1 MLNFKL
7 GTPHPGPLPTGER
20 EIKPR
25 REGLRKQSRAAGVD
39 LLGVHFPATRER
51 YPMNPLTNFIAL
63 LARILLAILFVQGG
77 YFKLMG
83 GIPGTVTNMTNHGI
97 PFPNILVWGAIAVE
111 LVGGLMLMA
120 GLFARWVAL
129 VIAAY
134 TLVLGLI
141 FHAYWLAPA
150 ADMRFERIIFF
161 NHLSII
167 GGMLAIVAFGAG
179 CFSLDAAMGRKS
191 A

>member
-1 MLNFKL
+1 MARNDRAES
-7 GTPHPGPLPTGER
+7 PLTCVVVSTDS
-20 EIKPR
+20 PR
-25 REGLRKQSRAAGVD
+25 AIIRRMFWKDSIDEP
-39 LLGVHFPATRER
+39 F
-51 YPMNPLTNFIAL
+51 TNFIAL

-77 YFKLMG
+77 YNKLFG
-83 GIPGTVTNMTNHGI
+83 GTAGTAAYMASHGI
-97 PFPNILVWGAIAVE
+97 PFPNILVWGAVVVE
-111 LVGGLMLMA
+111 LGIGLCLMA
-120 GLFARWVAL
+120 GLLARWAAL
-129 VIAAY
+129 ILAAY
-134 TLVLGLI
+134 TLALGLI

-150 ADMRFERIIFF
+150 ADVRFERIIFF

>member
-1 MLNFKL
+1 
-7 GTPHPGPLPTGER
+7 
-20 EIKPR
+20 
-25 REGLRKQSRAAGVD
+25 
-39 LLGVHFPATRER
+39 
-51 YPMNPLTNFIAL
+51 MNSLTNFIAL

-77 YFKLMG
+77 YYKLMG
-83 GIPGTVTNMTNHGI
+83 GIPGTVANMTSHGI

-161 NHLSII
+161 NHLSLI

-179 CFSLDAAMGRKS
+179 CWSLDAAMGRKS
-191 A
+191 